1 LAAVY
6 RRLAENVTFLAR
18 VKILTF
24 TERAIGRFDE
34 LRAQRLG
41 ITTMDLR
48 IAAVAL
54 DHSAT
59 LVTRNLRDFKKVH
72 GLHVEN
78 WA

>member
-6 RRLAENVTFLAR
+6 RRLAENVAFLAH

-24 TERAIGRFDE
+24 TETAITRFED
-34 LRAQRLG
+34 LRAQKLG

-54 DHSAT
+54 EHGAT
-59 LVTRNLRDFKKVH
+59 LVTRNLRDFKRVR
-72 GLHVEN
+72 GLRIEN